1 MVKYKYI
8 FQIKYTERILA
19 NSTQKLLWFEITKML
34 IAVKK
39 VNLLCYLLSINQS
52 VNFQHTFHQLV
63 RHIYK
68 TLFYISLLT
77 NIKIYK

>member
-39 VNLLCYLLSINQS
+39 SQFIVLFIINQS
-52 VNFQHTFHQLV
+52 ICQFSAHFSPASTPYL
-63 RHIYK
+63 
-68 TLFYISLLT
+68 
-77 NIKIYK
+77 